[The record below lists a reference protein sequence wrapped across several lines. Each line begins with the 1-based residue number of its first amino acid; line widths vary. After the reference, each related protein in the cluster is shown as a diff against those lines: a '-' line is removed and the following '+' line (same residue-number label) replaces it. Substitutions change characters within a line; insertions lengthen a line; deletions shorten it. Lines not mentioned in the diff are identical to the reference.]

1 MNEKISTNW
10 LAYYDQTRD
19 RPPHDTLQR
28 ALAAFEAESEGPRRA
43 IDLGAGVGRDSLPLL
58 QAGWQVLA
66 TDKTEA
72 ALIELR
78 QRAAALGVE
87 ERLTARHEDF
97 EALGPLGTAELVN
110 AGFSLPFC
118 PPEAFESLWKTVRA
132 AILPGGRFSGH
143 LLGPRD
149 DWSKQ
154 SGVTI
159 LAKDQAEALF
169 EGFTIEHLREE
180 EDEGKTAQGKPKR
193 WHIFHLVAR
202 RNRA

>member
-1 MNEKISTNW
+1 MNDKNPTNW

-28 ALAAFEAESEGPRRA
+28 AMAAFRGEPGGPRRA
-43 IDLGAGVGRDSLPLL
+43 VDLGAGVGRDSLPLL
-58 QAGWQVLA
+58 RAGWQVLA

-72 ALIELR
+72 ALLELR
-78 QRAAALGVE
+78 QRAVALGVGDQ
-87 ERLTARHEDF
+87 LTTRHEDF
-97 EALGPLGTAELVN
+97 EAPGPLGAVELVN

-118 PPEAFESLWKTVRA
+118 PPEAFDRLWTLIRA
-132 AILPGGRFSGH
+132 AVVPGGRFSGH

-149 DWSKQ
+149 DWSTQ

-159 LAKDQAEALF
+159 LSKEEAESLF
-169 EGFTIEHLREE
+169 DGFTIEHLREE
-180 EDEGKTAQGKPKR
+180 EDEGKTAEGKPKR

-202 RNRA
+202 RKPA

>member
-1 MNEKISTNW
+1 MNDESPTDW

-19 RPPHDTLQR
+19 RPPHDTLKR
-28 ALAAFEAESEGPRRA
+28 AMTAFAAGAQGPLRA
-43 IDLGAGVGRDSLPLL
+43 VDLGAGVGRDSLPLL
-58 QAGWQVLA
+58 EAGWEVLA

-78 QRAAALGVE
+78 QRAAKLGAEKRLTTRLAAFETLGALG
-87 ERLTARHEDF
+87 D
-97 EALGPLGTAELVN
+97 AELVN
-110 AGFSLPFC
+110 ASFSLPFC
-118 PPEAFESLWKTVRA
+118 PPEAFGALWETIRA
-132 AILPGGRFSGH
+132 AIVPGGRFSGH

-159 LAKDQAEALF
+159 LAKAEVEPLF
-169 EGFTIEHLREE
+169 DGFAIEHLREE
-180 EDEGKTAQGKPKR
+180 EDEGKTAQGKTKR

-202 RNRA
+202 RRV